1 MTLTF
6 TFVVAFSIMATAG
19 VVVVA
24 EVRDPEVDTSTIVQ
38 ALLTLISGI
47 LGALLGL
54 LAGRASGGTDL
65 HRRPDDPLDDAP
77 AD

>member
-1 MTLTF
+1 
-6 TFVVAFSIMATAG
+6 
-19 VVVVA
+19 
-24 EVRDPEVDTSTIVQ
+24 VDTSTIVQ

>member
-54 LAGRASGGTDL
+54 RAGRASGGTDL